1 MFEAFALSPL
11 AEYSTQ
17 DGTEIQF
24 RGVTISELPIME
36 HFNLRFQPIRTE
48 LLDWLQESLAIPIP
62 QSPNTFN
69 IQDNILCAWLGPD
82 EYLVVSPPD
91 KADRV
96 AEDLERMVTNQFAT
110 FTRLSSAQTIIRIT
124 GENSIDFLGRG
135 ISIDLHPSQFSFGQ
149 CAQTVMA
156 HSNVMILNHTRDNPL
171 LDIVVRR
178 SFADHLW
185 RWLLDVGK
193 ESEFRL

>member
-1 MFEAFALSPL
+1 MFESIARSPL
-11 AEYSTQ
+11 ADYSTQ

-36 HFNLRFQPIRTE
+36 HFNVRFQPGE
-48 LLDWLQESLAIPIP
+48 NGLLNQVQKTLKLTIP
-62 QSPNTFN
+62 QAPNTFD
-69 IQDNILCAWLGPD
+69 IHENILCAWLGPD
-82 EYLVVSPPD
+82 EWLVVSPLD

-96 AEDLERMVTNQFAT
+96 AEDLKGVLTGHFAT
-110 FTRLSSAQTIIRIT
+110 FTSLGSAQTIIRIS
-124 GENSIDFLGRG
+124 GENSIDFLSRG

-156 HSNVMILNHTRDNPL
+156 HSNVMILNHTRDEPL

-185 RWLLDVGK
+185 RWLLDVG
-193 ESEFRL
+193 EEAEFRL

>member
-1 MFEAFALSPL
+1 MCFCMLVVVLTSMIAHATTFVDVTHEA
-11 AEYSTQ
+11 
-17 DGTEIQF
+17 GI
-24 RGVTISELPIME
+24 
-36 HFNLRFQPIRTE
+36 RFQHQME
-48 LLDWLQESLAIPIP
+48 LAPVYFQKIW
-62 QSPNTFN
+62 
-69 IQDNILCAWLGPD
+69 G
-82 EYLVVSPPD
+82 LV
-91 KADRV
+91 
-96 AEDLERMVTNQFAT
+96 
-110 FTRLSSAQTIIRIT
+110 RIS